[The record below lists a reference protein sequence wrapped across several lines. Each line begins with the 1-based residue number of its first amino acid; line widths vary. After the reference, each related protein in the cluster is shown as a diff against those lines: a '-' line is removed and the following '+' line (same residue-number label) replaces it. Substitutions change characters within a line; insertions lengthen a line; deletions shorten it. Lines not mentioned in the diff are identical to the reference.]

1 MYEMVNSLEEE
12 KKKALEDKE
21 LAIRLLE
28 ERSKEQEMFEQE
40 HDNLTQKLQYLES
53 KLLIGGRKIEETPQ
67 FKVIIEE
74 KSKMMQMEY
83 ENKLL
88 ELDKEKRTV
97 EEEKMLVERY
107 KQLLLKQRDIMIA
120 LTSRLN
126 ERDETIIAL
135 QEEAEMYSKNHKDIE
150 DQNTALIGRIAQLE
164 GRLNENNI
172 KYDKK
177 NINLYGNNGNNS
189 PNKQYNNDEIK
200 MKNEHISKLEEQL
213 EERNRAE
220 SFCLKDLLNIVKNFT
235 DTNDRLG
242 FLEGVESV
250 SKKQNLE
257 GKLGNINYLR
267 EIHNNNSTNNNNN
280 NNIGNNN
287 NKIHKS
293 VDQMIQEKMRL
304 KNGK

>member
-1 MYEMVNSLEEE
+1 
-12 KKKALEDKE
+12 
-21 LAIRLLE
+21 
-28 ERSKEQEMFEQE
+28 
-40 HDNLTQKLQYLES
+40 
-53 KLLIGGRKIEETPQ
+53 
-67 FKVIIEE
+67 
-74 KSKMMQMEY
+74 MQLEY

-126 ERDETIIAL
+126 ERDETILAL
-135 QEEAEMYSKNHKDIE
+135 QEEADMYSKNHKEID
-150 DQNTALIGRIAQLE
+150 DQNNELIGRIAYLE

-172 KYDKK
+172 KYERK
-177 NINLYGNNGNNS
+177 NINVYGVNNGIANTLH
-189 PNKQYNNDEIK
+189 NKQFPNDEIK
-200 MKNEHISKLEEQL
+200 NKNEQIKRLEEQK

-250 SKKQNLE
+250 SKKYNLE
-257 GKLGNINYLR
+257 GKLGNINYLK
-267 EIHNNNSTNNNNN
+267 ELNNNNASNNNNN
-280 NNIGNNN
+280 NNINNNNNNNN

-304 KNGK
+304 KNSK

>member
-1 MYEMVNSLEEE
+1 MNSLEEE

-28 ERSKEQEMFEQE
+28 ERSKEYEIFEQE

-67 FKVIIEE
+67 FKVILEE

-135 QEEAEMYSKNHKDIE
+135 QEEAEMYSKNHKETE
-150 DQNTALIGRIAQLE
+150 DQNSELIGRVA
-164 GRLNENNI
+164 
-172 KYDKK
+172 
-177 NINLYGNNGNNS
+177 
-189 PNKQYNNDEIK
+189 
-200 MKNEHISKLEEQL
+200 
-213 EERNRAE
+213 
-220 SFCLKDLLNIVKNFT
+220 
-235 DTNDRLG
+235 
-242 FLEGVESV
+242 
-250 SKKQNLE
+250 
-257 GKLGNINYLR
+257 
-267 EIHNNNSTNNNNN
+267 
-280 NNIGNNN
+280 
-287 NKIHKS
+287 
-293 VDQMIQEKMRL
+293 
-304 KNGK
+304 